1 LGGVASLQQGR
12 YAWVFGFAI
21 AAAMFS
27 SPVAG
32 AQTPAVEAGA
42 ADGLLIEQEQ
52 IADKFVR
59 LENTLLR
66 MAELSAAT
74 DPRRAALLKKTVAQ
88 SKERLIGVQLES
100 LVELLRNDQL
110 SKAIENQDSVE
121 GDLRALLELLLSENR
136 AKRLESEKAR
146 IRAYLKRLNQ
156 IIKQQKGIQGRT
168 AGAGEPKRLAGE
180 QGKLADDTGRL
191 AQDVQA
197 SEEAESASTESKDG
211 KKPEEGSDPGE
222 KPAAPGESK
231 GDREADGKAGPADAN
246 KPNEA
251 GQPQGHDGQPKEK
264 GAEGQEGQQKS
275 QDSQPGEKGAEG
287 QQGEPSSE
295 QQRPPQDDAPQDRN
309 PARKRIEAATQRM
322 RQAREKLEEAQRNEA
337 VEQQEE
343 AIRQLQEAKAQ
354 LEEILRQLREEEIEQ
369 VLTMLEARFVKML
382 QMQREVYVGTQ
393 RLDEASQDGMTHNQ
407 EIEAGR
413 LSGREAEIVVE
424 ADKALALLREEGSA
438 VAFPEAVSQVSDDM
452 RQLVRRL
459 QEAKVGQITQAI
471 EEDVIAALEEI
482 IEALKQAIEDAEERR
497 RQQESPDGP
506 PGEPQD
512 PSLVDRL
519 AELRMIRALQMRINT
534 RTERYSKL
542 VTGEQA
548 GSAEL
553 VEALQ
558 RLAER
563 QERVFQITREFEKE
577 LNR

>member
-1 LGGVASLQQGR
+1 
-12 YAWVFGFAI
+12 
-21 AAAMFS
+21 
-27 SPVAG
+27 
-32 AQTPAVEAGA
+32 
-42 ADGLLIEQEQ
+42 
-52 IADKFVR
+52 
-59 LENTLLR
+59 
-66 MAELSAAT
+66 
-74 DPRRAALLKKTVAQ
+74 
-88 SKERLIGVQLES
+88 
-100 LVELLRNDQL
+100 
-110 SKAIENQDSVE
+110 
-121 GDLRALLELLLSENR
+121 
-136 AKRLESEKAR
+136 
-146 IRAYLKRLNQ
+146 
-156 IIKQQKGIQGRT
+156 
-168 AGAGEPKRLAGE
+168 
-180 QGKLADDTGRL
+180 
-191 AQDVQA
+191 
-197 SEEAESASTESKDG
+197 
-211 KKPEEGSDPGE
+211 
-222 KPAAPGESK
+222 
-231 GDREADGKAGPADAN
+231 
-246 KPNEA
+246 
-251 GQPQGHDGQPKEK
+251 
-264 GAEGQEGQQKS
+264 
-275 QDSQPGEKGAEG
+275 
-287 QQGEPSSE
+287 
-295 QQRPPQDDAPQDRN
+295 
-309 PARKRIEAATQRM
+309 
-322 RQAREKLEEAQRNEA
+322 
-337 VEQQEE
+337 
-343 AIRQLQEAKAQ
+343 
-354 LEEILRQLREEEIEQ
+354 
-369 VLTMLEARFVKML
+369 
-382 QMQREVYVGTQ
+382 
-393 RLDEASQDGMTHNQ
+393 MTHNQ